1 MYKKTSKTFFSIIYD
16 NMNSQIYN
24 FSEIMENIK
33 QDIIRHQYKIIM
45 DSFMEI
51 KNGKIET
58 K

>member
-1 MYKKTSKTFFSIIYD
+1 
-16 NMNSQIYN
+16 MNSQIYN